1 MLMMKVGAMMI
12 KMVIMKMMMMQ
23 ILMMKVGGDND
34 EDGDCVI
41 WISFAAHRERQPWR
55 HYTRLGSTAVHCST
69 LFQHCT
75 EHKKCIIEN
84 CAFRFPNPLSLHWT
98 AHSQPCALFLHPHI
112 QNFRGL
118 GSGVL
123 CVQRHKYSAVC
134 TLLTHMQNH
143 SQHHTVALFNGK
155 CNGCAKGVDCEG
167 STQSRWSKSLT
178 PPHPLCTIHPSMHNL
193 PTGWV
198 NPQHYLLH
206 WQKNFN

>member
-1 MLMMKVGAMMI
+1 MRTVL
-12 KMVIMKMMMMQ
+12 
-23 ILMMKVGGDND
+23 
-34 EDGDCVI
+34 
-41 WISFAAHRERQPWR
+41 
-55 HYTRLGSTAVHCST
+55 LGSPTHC
-69 LFQHCT
+69 L
-75 EHKKCIIEN
+75 
-84 CAFRFPNPLSLHWT
+84 

-155 CNGCAKGVDCEG
+155 CNGCAKATHTCAEAKVACALQCAHVDVQKQPAAKA
-167 STQSRWSKSLT
+167 TLALKQRWSNT
-178 PPHPLCTIHPSMHNL
+178 APCTSHPSMHNW

-198 NPQHYLLH
+198 TPTSNVYIALPEQFQFKPLTPTRFSVSQLFGLM
-206 WQKNFN
+206 W